1 MVQHIKVLYTNLF
14 ISPPNRSIK
23 MSIVG
28 FTFHKIVA
36 EKNTKAKAFT
46 KLDVNNNVAITDIE
60 QVDDFPLGKSK
71 QEALKFLFE
80 YTTRYVPDIGEM
92 FMTGE
97 IIYLGDPK
105 RNEEILKRWKKDKKL
120 VTEVSNDII
129 NNILMRCN
137 IESLILSR
145 DINLPP
151 PIPLPRVRE
160 SGEEKKGGDS
170 EYIG

>member
-1 MVQHIKVLYTNLF
+1 
-14 ISPPNRSIK
+14 

-36 EKNTKAKAFT
+36 EKNTSNPAFT
-46 KLDVNNNVAITDIE
+46 KLDVNNNVAITNIDPL
-60 QVDDFPLGKSK
+60 DFPLGKAK
-71 QEALKFLFE
+71 QAALKFSFE
-80 YTTRYVPDIGEM
+80 YTTKYVPDVGEM

-97 IIYLGDPK
+97 IVYLGDPK
-105 RNEEILKRWKKDKKL
+105 QNDEILKRWKKEKKL
-120 VTEVSNDII
+120 AKEVSRDII

-145 DINLPP
+145 DVNLPP

-160 SGEEKKGGDS
+160 EEKKEEGS